1 MRKIVEA
8 AKVLEGELYP
18 TASSVIPFLDTVCD
32 DLQQPCEKVQGGP
45 ANRYVSNL
53 LLNLRSS
60 KRFPDGYKEKSP
72 YNILTLL
79 DPRYADLYFE
89 EQQLVKAFNEL
100 FIDPIYDNLQD
111 EAPTSPPISAIQLKE
126 EEEEPQD
133 SLALRRAAFLAR
145 KTNNSTANPVAGI
158 NTVKRKLKKELD
170 RFLKL
175 VERKPESLPTTG
187 QVLEGSQ
194 FLPSNLYLSRASLQY
209 GRAHFS
215 AFQVILHDLL
225 SSTFC
230 MTYFRLHFAFHNNF
244 SSLSYPAK

>member
-1 MRKIVEA
+1 M
-8 AKVLEGELYP
+8 
-18 TASSVIPFLDTVCD
+18 
-32 DLQQPCEKVQGGP
+32 
-45 ANRYVSNL
+45 
-53 LLNLRSS
+53 
-60 KRFPDGYKEKSP
+60 
-72 YNILTLL
+72 
-79 DPRYADLYFE
+79 
-89 EQQLVKAFNEL
+89 VKAFNEL

-225 SSTFC
+225 SSTF
-230 MTYFRLHFAFHNNF
+230 FF
-244 SSLSYPAK
+244 S